1 MEDEKKVVAVFNC
14 RQWRFIREIERL
26 NYTQD
31 EAYAEVINN
40 KNRYR
45 HYDEFDEVILYWFNH
60 KSNELW
66 DKEGSFGR
74 LKKDFPRY
82 KISEYYGKF

>member
-1 MEDEKKVVAVFNC
+1 MTGADYMEDEKKVVAVFNC

-40 KNRYR
+40 KNRYK

-66 DKEGSFGR
+66 DKDGVDGR
-74 LKKDFPRY
+74 LKIVKQQQNRL
-82 KISEYYGKF
+82 